1 MNGVEGA
8 DRERLSGGV
17 RHPECR
23 GLGWE
28 RGICAS
34 VSQPLPPPPFAGAYG
49 RAAARRAP
57 LTTRPVGL
65 EDQDVVSTLA
75 KSSAA
80 ADRWRG
86 FAAAYAAGSQGAH

>member
-1 MNGVEGA
+1 LNGVEGVPA
-8 DRERLSGGV
+8 RAFPVACDIQSV
-17 RHPECR
+17 A

-28 RGICAS
+28 RGISAN
-34 VSQPLPPPPFAGAYG
+34 VSQPLPPPPFAAAYG

-65 EDQDVVSTLA
+65 EHQDVVSALA

-80 ADRWRG
+80 VDRW
-86 FAAAYAAGSQGAH
+86 